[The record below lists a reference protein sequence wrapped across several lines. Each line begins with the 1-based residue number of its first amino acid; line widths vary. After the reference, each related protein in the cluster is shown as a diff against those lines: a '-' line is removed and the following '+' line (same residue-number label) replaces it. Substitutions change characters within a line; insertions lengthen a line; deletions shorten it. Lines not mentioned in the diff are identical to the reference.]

1 MKADP
6 TVRCQG
12 SINRLIKSHYANDNT
27 KLARLRQQQFKEQMQ
42 AITKIAQMA
51 GGMSTAM
58 PSNGAPQGNMQPMPI
73 G

>member
-1 MKADP
+1 M
-6 TVRCQG
+6 TTLSSRG
-12 SINRLIKSHYANDNT
+12 
-27 KLARLRQQQFKEQMQ
+27 LRQQQFKEQMQ

-58 PSNGAPQGNMQPMPI
+58 PSNGAPQGNMQPMPV

>member
-1 MKADP
+1 
-6 TVRCQG
+6 VRCQG
-12 SINRLIKSHYANDNT
+12 SVNRLIKSHYATHNP
-27 KLARLRQQQFKEQMQ
+27 KLARLMQQQFKEQMQ

-51 GGMSTAM
+51 GGMPTAM